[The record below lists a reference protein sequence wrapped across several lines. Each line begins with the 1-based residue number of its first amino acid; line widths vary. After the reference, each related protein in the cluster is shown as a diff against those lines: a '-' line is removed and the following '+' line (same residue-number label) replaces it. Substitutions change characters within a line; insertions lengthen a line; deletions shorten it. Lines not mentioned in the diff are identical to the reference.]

1 MIVRYIYCHRF
12 FPLML
17 DMNLYFYH
25 IILGQKEEN
34 NWNCLIIV
42 RKKISLQKYYFI
54 YDLQEFVKSKEERE
68 VMNNMKMK

>member
-1 MIVRYIYCHRF
+1 
-12 FPLML
+12 ML

-34 NWNCLIIV
+34 KVGSCLIIV
-42 RKKISLQKYYFI
+42 RKKKSLQKYYFI